1 MCCCCLALP
10 QPKARVL
17 RVFQNSCWNSKQ
29 HKRNYVYE
37 LHSYCLKACGVCTAS
52 FSAQPRSN
60 RRCTTYQP
68 LRCYHGSFNR
78 AEDLRDSD
86 PTFNRRQHDQSA
98 GPHDTCCHLLNF
110 AYSAPHCSGYSCE
123 SSEPF
128 LSFALSIVRN
138 ISSCLV
144 KARLPSIRAFSQLHP
159 STGGTCHDLAGLRS
173 KSRAALR
180 SSHNVLNC
188 IEFLPTATSKAR
200 AVRPA

>member
-128 LSFALSIVRN
+128 PFL
-138 ISSCLV
+138 CLEYCWKHQQLFGEGTAAINQSV
-144 KARLPSIRAFSQLHP
+144 QPVAPQHRWHLP
-159 STGGTCHDLAGLRS
+159 
-173 KSRAALR
+173 
-180 SSHNVLNC
+180 
-188 IEFLPTATSKAR
+188 
-200 AVRPA
+200 RPCRTTQ